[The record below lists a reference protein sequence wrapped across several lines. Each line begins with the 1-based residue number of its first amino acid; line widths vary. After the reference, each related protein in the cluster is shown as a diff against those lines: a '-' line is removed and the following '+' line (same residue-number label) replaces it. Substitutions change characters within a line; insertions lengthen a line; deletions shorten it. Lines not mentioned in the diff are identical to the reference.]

1 MGRGGVGLNQ
11 SFAPRPSRRQKKS
24 GVGRMFKL
32 FIAII
37 ILAWIGYSV
46 YVIYLNWMER
56 QPNLEKEPFV
66 HEGVEVPIYFNGELF
81 EQSARGQGE
90 ALQLPVSFIQQYI
103 DPYLFYEEGSQSVI
117 LTTEDRVIRFKTE
130 QLTALMNEEPITLQY
145 PVEIVE
151 DTVYMPISP
160 LEELYGIHVMQ
171 DEQTGVVRVMRAGD
185 AVQWGVVSN
194 LSEDDSVALRSGP
207 SIKHTIYSE
216 LTAGDEVMIWGEED
230 GFYLAQLA
238 NGIKGYINKND
249 IQLSHI
255 EQIPFV
261 QKAAPKVPFQ
271 PVGGKVNLTWENVTQ
286 YGKTNTDAIGEMPG
300 LNVVSPTWFHLQD
313 GTGNITN
320 IADPNYVRWAHNRG
334 YQVWALFSNNFDPDI
349 TTEMLA
355 DYDTRMKVIKQLL
368 SFAELYDLQGINLD
382 FENVYLRDKD
392 RFTQFV
398 RELTPLAHEQGLVI
412 SVDVTVRGGSEMWS
426 LFYDRKA
433 LAETVDYMILMG
445 YDEHWA
451 SSPVAGSVASLSW
464 AEKGITDIMTYDDVP
479 ASKMIL
485 GVPFYTRLWA
495 EELVDGQVKVS
506 SRALYMSG
514 AQNIV
519 EEKGLTPVFD
529 EKSGQN
535 YVSYEEDGITY
546 KMWLE
551 DEQSMRAR
559 AEIVK
564 RLDLAGIASW
574 RRGFETPNIWGVI
587 EDVLKVKPN

>member
-1 MGRGGVGLNQ
+1 MNQ
-11 SFAPRPSRRQKKS
+11 AFAPRHHTRRRKKS
-24 GVGRMFKL
+24 GIGRF
-32 FIAII
+32 FIFVIVVAA
-37 ILAWIGYSV
+37 LAWILYTGYAA
-46 YVIYLNWMER
+46 YVDWLEN
-56 QPNLEKEPFV
+56 QPNMEKEPFT
-66 HEGVEVPIYFNGELF
+66 HEGIEVPIYYGGELF
-81 EQSARGQGE
+81 AQSARGQGE
-90 ALQLPVSFIQQYI
+90 ALQLPIDFIQQHI
-103 DPYLFYEEGSQSVI
+103 DPYLFYEEGSESVI
-117 LTTEDRVIRFKTE
+117 LTTEDRVVRFKTE
-130 QLTALMNEEPITLQY
+130 QLTAFMNEEPITLQY

-151 DTVYMPISP
+151 DVVYMPISP
-160 LEELYGIHVMQ
+160 LKEMYGIHVVQ
-171 DEQTGVVRVMRAGD
+171 DEQTGVVRVMQEGD
-185 AVQWGVVSN
+185 AVQWGVVSYREEGDVV
-194 LSEDDSVALRSGP
+194 SLRSGP
-207 SIKHTIYSE
+207 SIKSTVYAE
-216 LTAGDEVMIWGEED
+216 LEADEEVMIWGEEE
-230 GFYLAQLA
+230 GFYIAQLT
-238 NGIKGYINKND
+238 NGIKGYVSKDEIR
-249 IQLSHI
+249 LSHI
-255 EQIPFV
+255 EQVPFV
-261 QKAAPKVPFQ
+261 KKTVPKVPFQ
-271 PVGGKVNLTWENVTQ
+271 PLGGKVNLTWENVTV
-286 YGKTNTDAIGEMPG
+286 YGATNTSAIGDMPG

-313 GTGNITN
+313 GEGNIVN

-349 TTEMLA
+349 TSEVLA

-368 SFAELYDLQGINLD
+368 AFAELYDLQGINID
-382 FENVYLRDKD
+382 FENVYLKDKD

-433 LAETVDYMILMG
+433 LGETVDYMILMG

-451 SSPVAGSVASLSW
+451 SSPIAGSVASLSW
-464 AEKGITDIMTYDDVP
+464 AEKGIIDIMTYDEVP

-495 EELVDGQVKVS
+495 EEVVDGQVKVS

-514 AQNIV
+514 AQKIV
-519 EEKGLTPVFD
+519 EERGLTPVFD

-535 YVSYEEDGITY
+535 YVSYEENGITY

-559 AEIVK
+559 AETVK

-587 EDVLKVKPN
+587 EEVLAVKPN